1 MDKSKLQQIAEAAKQ
16 LGWSVGSGVT
26 VPVYLEQLER
36 ENDTLRVAG
45 AQVLSKYEQMVE
57 ENIKALEANAAL
69 LEIIRNLRLD
79 IETYKSTLEGLQRRV
94 VRFEHIG
101 NAIGEIV

>member
-1 MDKSKLQQIAEAAKQ
+1 MDKA
-16 LGWSVGSGVT
+16 T
-26 VPVYLEQLER
+26 QLER
-36 ENDTLRVAG
+36 ENLKLLAD
-45 AQVLSKYEQMVE
+45 
-57 ENIKALEANAAL
+57 NAAL
-69 LEIIRNLRLD
+69 LEIIRTLRLD

>member
-1 MDKSKLQQIAEAAKQ
+1 MGPLFSSPISVITYGAPC
-16 LGWSVGSGVT
+16 LGGRKT
-26 VPVYLEQLER
+26 MITDLDR
-36 ENDTLRVAG
+36 ENLKLLAD
-45 AQVLSKYEQMVE
+45 
-57 ENIKALEANAAL
+57 NAAL